1 MTSVYSLFQELS
13 TVMEGVEDKA
23 NAWDWLVAWTERG
36 VQLDRTI
43 AWSFTLVKNLEE
55 GGDWVRL
62 GQILLQ

>member
-1 MTSVYSLFQELS
+1 
-13 TVMEGVEDKA
+13 MEGVEDKA